1 MTTQTLIELGGRERN
16 ALVYGVHVYGNLY
29 GCNKELLKDE
39 MYLLKIV
46 KEAADIAGAL
56 VVSTF
61 YYKFGVNGGI
71 SVVAIVA
78 ESHIS
83 IHTWPEHEYAT
94 VDVYTCGSHTNPM
107 AAFQHIAKS
116 LNARRVE
123 VFVSDRSYYVNN
135 TNNNENIHGG
145 DGVS

>member
-1 MTTQTLIELGGRERN
+1 MTTQTLVEMGGRERS

-29 GCNKELLKDE
+29 GCNRELLKDE

-107 AAFQHIAKS
+107 AAFEYIAKN
-116 LNARRVE
+116 LNAKRVE
-123 VFVSDRSYYVNN
+123 VFVSDRSYYTDKSINSN
-135 TNNNENIHGG
+135 GSGGEN
-145 DGVS
+145 VS

>member
-61 YYKFGVNGGI
+61 YYKFGINGGI

-116 LNARRVE
+116 LNAKKVE
-123 VFVSDRSYYVNN
+123 VFVSDRSYYADN
-135 TNNNENIHGG
+135 TSIIKG
-145 DGVS
+145 DGENVS

>member
-1 MTTQTLIELGGRERN
+1 MTAQTLVELGGRERN

-29 GCNKELLKDE
+29 NCDRELLKDE

-46 KEAADIAGAL
+46 REAADIAGAL

-83 IHTWPEHEYAT
+83 IHTWPEHAYAT
-94 VDVYTCGSHTNPM
+94 VDVYTCGNHTNPM
-107 AAFQHIAKS
+107 AAFEHIAKN
-116 LNARRVE
+116 LNAKKIE
-123 VFVSDRSYYVNN
+123 VFMSDRSYYLSNN
-135 TNNNENIHGG
+135 GDNELNG
-145 DGVS
+145 DEMS

>member
-1 MTTQTLIELGGRERN
+1 MITQTLTGPVGREEK

-39 MYLLKIV
+39 LYLTKII

-61 YYKFGVNGGI
+61 YYKFGINGGI

-94 VDVYTCGSHTNPM
+94 VDVYTCGNHTRPT
-107 AAFQHIAKS
+107 AAFEYIAKS
-116 LNARRVE
+116 LNAKKVE
-123 VFVSDRSYYVNN
+123 VFVSDRSYYSNVNG
-135 TNNNENIHGG
+135 ESRG
-145 DGVS
+145 DEVS

>member
-1 MTTQTLIELGGRERN
+1 MTTQTLIELGGREKN

-29 GCNKELLKDE
+29 GCSKELLKDE
-39 MYLLKIV
+39 VYLLKVV
-46 KEAADIAGAL
+46 KEAADVAGAL

-107 AAFQHIAKS
+107 AAFEYIAKS
-116 LNARRVE
+116 LNAKKVE
-123 VFVSDRSYYVNN
+123 VFMSDRSYYTDIKVSSEDKG
-135 TNNNENIHGG
+135 EN
-145 DGVS
+145 VS